1 MMGSAKLDW
10 EQLMERASGG
20 DRLAREQLLAGHR
33 NRLRQMIAARMDRRL
48 VARIDP
54 SDVVQDVLA
63 VATRDLSD
71 YLRTRPMPFYPWLRK
86 LAWERLIELQRK
98 HLVAR
103 KRSVAREQFGIPEL
117 PDESAAVLAERLM
130 NNGSSPS
137 ARLIREEMR
146 ERVRKALDR
155 LPGRDREV
163 LVLRYLEQL
172 SPAEA
177 AVVLGISE
185 GAVKTRQ
192 TRALVRLGELL
203 GGSHE
208 EGSR

>member
-1 MMGSAKLDW
+1 MGSTKLDS
-10 EQLMERASGG
+10 EQLMEQARGG
-20 DRLAREQLLAGHR
+20 DRQAREQLLVGQR
-33 NRLRQMIAARMDRRL
+33 DRLRQMIAARMDRRL

-63 VATRDLSD
+63 VASRDLSN

-86 LAWERLIELQRK
+86 IAWERLIELQRK

-117 PDESAAVLAERLM
+117 PDESAAGLAERLM
-130 NNGSSPS
+130 SNGSSPS
-137 ARLIREEMR
+137 DCLIREEMR

-155 LPGRDREV
+155 LSTRDREV

-177 AVVLGISE
+177 AAVLGIAE

-192 TRALVRLGELL
+192 SRALVTLGELL
-203 GGSHE
+203 ADSHE

>member
-1 MMGSAKLDW
+1 MMSSTKPDW
-10 EQLMERASGG
+10 EQLMDLAGRG
-20 DRLAREQLLAGHR
+20 DGAAREQLLGAHR
-33 NRLRQMIAARMDRRL
+33 ARLRQMIAVRMDRRL
-48 VARIDP
+48 VARVDP

-71 YLRTRPMPFYPWLRK
+71 YLRTRPMPFYAWLRK
-86 LAWERLIELQRK
+86 LAWERLIELQRQ

-103 KRSVAREQFGIPEL
+103 KRSVAREEFGIPKL
-117 PDESAAVLAERLM
+117 PDESAAILAERLLSQD
-130 NNGSSPS
+130 SSPS
-137 ARLIREEMR
+137 DLLIRAEMR
-146 ERVRKALDR
+146 QRVRQALER
-155 LPGRDREV
+155 LSERDREV

-177 AVVLGISE
+177 AAVLGIKE

-203 GGSHE
+203 NE
-208 EGSR
+208 EGGH

>member
-1 MMGSAKLDW
+1 MGSAKPDW

-33 NRLRQMIAARMDRRL
+33 DRLRQMIAVRMDRRL
-48 VARIDP
+48 AARVDP

-71 YLRTRPMPFYPWLRK
+71 YLRNRPLPFYPWLRK
-86 LAWERLIELQRK
+86 LAWERLIELQRQ

-103 KRSVAREQFGIPEL
+103 KRSVAREEFGIPEL
-117 PDESAAVLAERLM
+117 PDESAAVLAERLLSH
-130 NNGSSPS
+130 NSSPS
-137 ARLIREEMR
+137 DALIREEMR
-146 ERVRKALDR
+146 QRVRDALER
-155 LPGRDREV
+155 LSPRDREV
-163 LVLRYLEQL
+163 LILRYLEQL
-172 SPAEA
+172 SPAEVA
-177 AVVLGISE
+177 AVLGIKE

-203 GGSHE
+203 QNNSD
-208 EGSR
+208 EGT

>member
-1 MMGSAKLDW
+1 
-10 EQLMERASGG
+10 MERASGG

-33 NRLRQMIAARMDRRL
+33 DRLKQMVAVRMDRRL
-48 VARIDP
+48 KARIDP

-63 VATRDLSD
+63 IATRDLSD

-86 LAWERLIELQRK
+86 LTWERLIELQRQ

-103 KRSVAREQFGIPEL
+103 KRSVAREDFGIPEL
-117 PDESAAVLAERLM
+117 PDESAAVLAERLLSH
-130 NNGSSPS
+130 NTSPS
-137 ARLIREEMR
+137 DLLIREEMR
-146 ERVRKALDR
+146 QRVRQALER
-155 LPGRDREV
+155 LGPRDREV

-172 SPAEA
+172 SPAEVA
-177 AVVLGISE
+177 AVLGIKE

-203 GGSHE
+203 QNHSD
-208 EGSR
+208 EGHR

>member
-1 MMGSAKLDW
+1 MGSTKPDW

-33 NRLRQMIAARMDRRL
+33 DRLRQMIAVRMDRRL
-48 VARIDP
+48 AARVDP

-71 YLRTRPMPFYPWLRK
+71 YLRNRPMPFYPWLRK
-86 LAWERLIELQRK
+86 LAWERLIELQRQ

-103 KRSVAREQFGIPEL
+103 KRSVAREEFGIPEL
-117 PDESAAVLAERLM
+117 PDESAAVLAERLLSQ
-130 NNGSSPS
+130 NSSPS
-137 ARLIREEMR
+137 DVLIREEMR
-146 ERVRKALDR
+146 QRVRGALER
-155 LPGRDREV
+155 LAPRDREV
-163 LVLRYLEQL
+163 LILRYLEQL
-172 SPAEA
+172 SPAEVGA
-177 AVVLGISE
+177 VLGVKE

-203 GGSHE
+203 HDISD
-208 EGSR
+208 EGTR

>member
-1 MMGSAKLDW
+1 MASTKPDW
-10 EQLMERASGG
+10 EHLMELAGQG
-20 DRLAREQLLAGHR
+20 DGAARERLLGAHR
-33 NRLRQMIAARMDRRL
+33 ARLRQMIAVRMDQRL
-48 VARIDP
+48 GTRVDP
-54 SDVVQDVLA
+54 SDIVQDVLA

-86 LAWERLIELQRK
+86 LAWERLIELQRL

-103 KRSVAREQFGIPEL
+103 KRSVAREEFGLPEL
-117 PDESAAVLAERLM
+117 PDESAAILAERLL
-130 NNGSSPS
+130 SQDASPS
-137 ARLIREEMR
+137 DLLIRAEMR
-146 ERVRKALDR
+146 QRVRQALER
-155 LPGRDREV
+155 LPERDREV

-177 AVVLGISE
+177 AAVLGIKE

-203 GGSHE
+203 NEAGGH
-208 EGSR
+208 